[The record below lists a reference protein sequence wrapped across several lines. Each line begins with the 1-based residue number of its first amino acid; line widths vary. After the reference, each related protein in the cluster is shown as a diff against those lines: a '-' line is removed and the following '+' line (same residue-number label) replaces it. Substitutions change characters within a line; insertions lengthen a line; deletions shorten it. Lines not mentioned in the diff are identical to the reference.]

1 MKDFINN
8 LKTYENMFI
17 QNFTFY
23 DSRECKHKQ
32 YLFSP
37 DQNHMY
43 IQVDKIKNKNNM
55 FRCEI
60 GSLYITEKDTF
71 EDTPYQSFDISSD
84 TKKEYEY
91 YIRNKKKWCN
101 SKIHEIK
108 SIFSDKNLI
117 I

>member
-23 DSRECKHKQ
+23 DSRECKHKM

-43 IQVDKIKNKNNM
+43 IQVDKITNKNNM
-55 FRCEI
+55 FTCEI
-60 GSLYITEKDTF
+60 GSLYLTDNDTF
-71 EDTPYQSFDISSD
+71 EDTPTQTFDID
-84 TKKEYEY
+84 QNTKKEYEY
-91 YIRNKKKWCN
+91 YIRNKKKWN
-101 SKIHEIK
+101 NKKIHEVK
-108 SIFSDKNLI
+108 NIFSDKNLI